1 MSGRPSRRSLLA
13 ACAALPLTGALSAC
27 GGSGGSVGT
36 GRTTRLTFWSALR
49 GSQQVVDE
57 FNRTHDRVQVDFNQI
72 PGGDQGGYAKLS
84 NAARAGN
91 APDVATLEYP
101 QVPGYAIDGVARDI
115 TALVPDRLKAK
126 LLPQALGLTTFEGRV
141 FSGLHTVLPSI
152 VNIALWS
159 NLGYNMVVCL
169 VLAAVMVPQTVLALP
184 LYLMASGTGLVN
196 TFWAVFVPVLFNP
209 FGVYLGRIFSQ
220 GYVPDEVLEAA
231 RVDGAGE
238 LTTYARVS
246 LRMLGPG
253 LVTVFLFQLTSIW
266 NNFFLPMVMLSDQ
279 HLYPVSLGLYSWN
292 SSATVSP
299 EYYPVVI
306 TGSLLAVLPLIL
318 AFVLLQRFWRS
329 GLTAGA
335 VK

>member
-1 MSGRPSRRSLLA
+1 MS
-13 ACAALPLTGALSAC
+13 T
-27 GGSGGSVGT
+27 SGGS
-36 GRTTRLTFWSALR
+36 ALR
-49 GSQQVVDE
+49 PRLLGRATVNAVVAV
-57 FNRTHDRVQVDFNQI
+57 FVAYTLLPVLWLVLAAAKDRDALFSSDLLS
-72 PGGDQGGYAKLS
+72 PGGFSFARNLRDLFAMDGGLYGRWYANSLLYAVLGAAVGSLVSVACGYAFDKYRFRHKEKLF
-84 NAARAGN
+84 G
-91 APDVATLEYP
+91 
-101 QVPGYAIDGVARDI
+101 
-115 TALVPDRLKAK
+115 
-126 LLPQALGLTTFEGRV
+126 
-141 FSGLHTVLPSI
+141 
-152 VNIALWS
+152 
-159 NLGYNMVVCL
+159 L

-184 LYLMASGTGLVN
+184 LYLMASEAGLVN

-209 FGVYLGRIFSQ
+209 FGVYLGRIFSR

-238 LTTYARVS
+238 LTAYARVA

-253 LVTVFLFQLTSIW
+253 LVTVFLFQLTAIW

-279 HLYPVSLGLYSWN
+279 DLYPVSLGLYAWN
-292 SSATVSP
+292 SAASVSP

-306 TGSLLAVLPLIL
+306 MGSLLAVLPLVA

>member
-1 MSGRPSRRSLLA
+1 MSAATAPPLRRGLL
-13 ACAALPLTGALSAC
+13 
-27 GGSGGSVGT
+27 
-36 GRTTRLTFWSALR
+36 GRTTVKAVVGLSVLYTLLPVVWLVLAATKDRDALISSDLFS
-49 GSQQVVDE
+49 GATSFTQNLKDL
-57 FNRTHDRVQVDFNQI
+57 FAMD
-72 PGGDQGGYAKLS
+72 GGLYGQWYVNSLLYAVLGAAVGALVSVACGYAFDKYRFRHKEKLF
-84 NAARAGN
+84 G
-91 APDVATLEYP
+91 
-101 QVPGYAIDGVARDI
+101 
-115 TALVPDRLKAK
+115 
-126 LLPQALGLTTFEGRV
+126 
-141 FSGLHTVLPSI
+141 
-152 VNIALWS
+152 
-159 NLGYNMVVCL
+159 L

-184 LYLMASGTGLVN
+184 LYLIASETGLVN

-220 GYVPDEVLEAA
+220 GYVPNEVLEAA

-238 LTTYARVS
+238 LATYLRVA

-253 LVTVFLFQLTSIW
+253 VVTVFLFQLTGIW

-279 HLYPVSLGLYSWN
+279 KLYPVSLGLYQW
-292 SSATVSP
+292 SSAATTSP

-306 TGSLLAVLPLIL
+306 MGSLLAVLPLIL

>member
-1 MSGRPSRRSLLA
+1 MSASTVSRAASPLRPRLLGRSVVNLVVLVSVLYTLLPVLWLVLASTKDRDALFSSDILSLSGFSFVQNLKDLFAMDGGLFGRWYGNSLLYA
-13 ACAALPLTGALSAC
+13 VLGAALGALISIAC
-27 GGSGGSVGT
+27 G
-36 GRTTRLTFWSALR
+36 
-49 GSQQVVDE
+49 
-57 FNRTHDRVQVDFNQI
+57 
-72 PGGDQGGYAKLS
+72 YAFDKYRFAHKEKLF
-84 NAARAGN
+84 G
-91 APDVATLEYP
+91 
-101 QVPGYAIDGVARDI
+101 
-115 TALVPDRLKAK
+115 
-126 LLPQALGLTTFEGRV
+126 
-141 FSGLHTVLPSI
+141 
-152 VNIALWS
+152 
-159 NLGYNMVVCL
+159 L

-196 TFWAVFVPVLFNP
+196 TFWAVFIPVLFNP

-231 RVDGAGE
+231 RMDGAGE
-238 LTTYARVS
+238 LAAYFRVA

-253 LVTVFLFQLTSIW
+253 LVTIFLFQLTAIW

-279 HLYPVSLGLYSWN
+279 DLYPVSLGLYTWN

-306 TGSLLAVLPLIL
+306 MGSLLAVLPLIL
-318 AFVLLQRFWRS
+318 AFALLQRFWRS